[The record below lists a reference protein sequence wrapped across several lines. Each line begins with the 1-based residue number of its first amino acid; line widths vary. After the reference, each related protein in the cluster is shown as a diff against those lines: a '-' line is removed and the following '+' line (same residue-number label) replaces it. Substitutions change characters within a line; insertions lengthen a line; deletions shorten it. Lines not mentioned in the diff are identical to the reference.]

1 MPLVPASRQEPP
13 TTQESNNSVV
23 STLRTRITLMS
34 CPISSP
40 RNMMNDIS
48 ENPSWSPLFCP
59 ASNSHLS
66 FIVPLNVR
74 STLVSPQESVLLHV
88 YRHERPIAIVRPVL
102 MSPIKSAGNSQGK
115 CGRYKIKLRLPAH
128 WSKVFMALSRVLC
141 AQVRR
146 RIAVTPNDNFSGKL
160 SRFKGLA
167 IERIQT
173 CVPNFSSMP

>member
-1 MPLVPASRQEPP
+1 
-13 TTQESNNSVV
+13 
-23 STLRTRITLMS
+23 
-34 CPISSP
+34 
-40 RNMMNDIS
+40 MNDIS
-48 ENPSWSPLFCP
+48 ENPSWSPLSCP
-59 ASNSHLS
+59 VPLPRTSLS
-66 FIVPLNVR
+66 LTLNVR
-74 STLVSPQESVLLHV
+74 STLLSPQESVLLRY

-146 RIAVTPNDNFSGKL
+146 RIAVTPNNNFSGKL